1 MFVLITRKSLNI
13 NELRARA
20 GENNAEKMGL
30 AAKRMVYVRLMNKC
44 AFIVGEK
51 ISF

>member
-20 GENNAEKMGL
+20 GENNAKKNGGFCKTDGL
-30 AAKRMVYVRLMNKC
+30 C
-44 AFIVGEK
+44 
-51 ISF
+51 

>member
-1 MFVLITRKSLNI
+1 MIGFVVRKSLNI
-13 NELRARA
+13 NDLRARA